1 MATLYISNKN
11 GNMFSDTFYEEG
23 AVGGGMKDIMS
34 RLNRN
39 RSNRSKVITNSKKKK
54 NNKKKK
60 KKNKKKTKK
69 KKKKK

>member
-23 AVGGGMKDIMS
+23 AVGGGIMS

-54 NNKKKK
+54 
-60 KKNKKKTKK
+60 T
-69 KKKKK
+69 

>member
-54 NNKKKK
+54 
-60 KKNKKKTKK
+60 
-69 KKKKK
+69 

>member
-54 NNKKKK
+54 LNKMKKEK
-60 KKNKKKTKK
+60 IEEK
-69 KKKKK
+69 